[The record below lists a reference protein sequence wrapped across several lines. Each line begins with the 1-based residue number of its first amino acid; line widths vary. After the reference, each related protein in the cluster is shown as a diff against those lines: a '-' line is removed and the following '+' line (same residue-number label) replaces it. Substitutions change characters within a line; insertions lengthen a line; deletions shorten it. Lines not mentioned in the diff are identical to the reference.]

1 MILLCERRSTVYEI
15 RKHKIDIRKQ
25 HLERR
30 AAIPAQTRA
39 IRDEKICKNILAS
52 AAYRYADVLLLY
64 YPIKAEVNVLP
75 IMEAALAAGKKVAF
89 PRCHAEDH
97 SMVFH
102 YTASKEDFEAGAYG
116 LKEPIATLPAFD
128 PTDIK
133 NKNVLC
139 VVPAVVYDRRG
150 YRVGYGGG
158 YYDRF
163 FGKFKPASVGVVYE
177 EFILRSVPHGRFDIS
192 VDVVVSERGIY
203 ACK

>member
-1 MILLCERRSTVYEI
+1 MYEI

-30 AAIPAQTRA
+30 AAIPPEVRA
-39 IRDEKICKNILAS
+39 VRDGKICKNILSS
-52 AAYRYADVLLLY
+52 AAYRYADVILLY
-64 YPIKAEVNVLP
+64 YPIKGEINVLP

-89 PRCHAEDH
+89 PKCCAEDR

-102 YTASKEDFEAGAYG
+102 YASSEADFEKGAYG
-116 LKEPIATLPAFD
+116 LREPLPTLPYFD
-128 PTDIK
+128 PLTEGE
-133 NKNVLC
+133 KNVLC
-139 VVPAVVYDRRG
+139 IVPAVVYDRKG

-163 FGKFKPASVGVVYE
+163 FGKFRPASIGVVYE

-192 VDVVVSERGIY
+192 VDVVISERGFY
-203 ACK
+203 AGK

>member
-1 MILLCERRSTVYEI
+1 MYEI
-15 RKHKIDIRKQ
+15 RKHKIEIRKQ

-30 AAIPAQTRA
+30 TAISEDTRA
-39 IRDEKICKNILAS
+39 VRDAKICKNILAS
-52 AAYRYADVLLLY
+52 AAYRYADIILLY
-64 YPIKAEVNVLP
+64 YPVKAEVNVLP
-75 IMEAALAAGKKVAF
+75 VMEAALAAGKKVAF
-89 PRCHAEDH
+89 PRCQAQDH

-102 YTASKEDFEAGAYG
+102 YTTGTADFESGAYG
-116 LKEPIATLPAFD
+116 LKEPLASLPAFD
-128 PTDIK
+128 PAEAEH
-133 NKNVLC
+133 KNVLC
-139 VVPAVVYDRRG
+139 IVPAVVYDRRG

>member
-1 MILLCERRSTVYEI
+1 MYEI
-15 RKHKIDIRKQ
+15 RKQ
-25 HLERR
+25 YLERR
-30 AAIPAQTRA
+30 TALSAEIRA
-39 IRDEKICKNILAS
+39 VRDEKICKNILAS

-75 IMEAALAAGKKVAF
+75 VMQAALASGKKVAF

-97 SMVFH
+97 TMTFH
-102 YTASKEDFEAGAYG
+102 YISSDADFEKGAFG
-116 LKEPIATLPAFD
+116 ISEPFASLPAFEAA
-128 PTDIK
+128 DIE

-139 VVPAVVYDRRG
+139 IVPAVVYDRKG

-163 FGKFKPASVGVVYE
+163 FGKFRPASIGVVYE
-177 EFILRSVPHGRFDIS
+177 EFILRNVPHGRFDIS